1 MLSDNFPERLC
12 RLAIFPFPWY
22 GRAIWSILKVFVDK
36 RTQGKVM
43 LLSGDGK
50 SVPAELA
57 ELIDPATMP
66 QCCGGS
72 SEEPVLDMRSTL

>member
-1 MLSDNFPERLC
+1 
-12 RLAIFPFPWY
+12 
-22 GRAIWSILKVFVDK
+22 VFVDK
-36 RTQGKVM
+36 RTQSKVM

-66 QCCGGS
+66 LCCGGS
-72 SEEPVLDMRSTL
+72 SEEPVLDLRSTL